1 MVIWG
6 WRTKAFLLGMV
17 TLLCSRCGNPAAQAV
32 HKLVTKFTLFFI
44 PLFPVRIKRVVQCTF
59 CGAEGKLTKEQAEQ
73 LIAQGAGQ
81 PPAQP
86 QPAQQPQQPQHPG
99 YF

>member
-17 TLLCSRCGNPAAQAV
+17 TLLCAQCGNPAAQAV

-59 CGAEGKLTKEQAEQ
+59 CGTEGKLTKEQAEQ
-73 LIAQGAGQ
+73 LVAQGAGQ
-81 PPAQP
+81 P
-86 QPAQQPQQPQHPG
+86 QQPVQQAPQQQPQHPG